1 MFYRG
6 ILLAKKITIP
16 VLKIIVSIGLIFFL
30 FYKLGFKNVTSQFT
44 AINIYWFLLGIILF
58 TLSNFLGSVQWSF
71 LLKAVGIHLPL
82 LRVISYY
89 YTGLFFNNFL
99 VGYIGGDAIRVYD
112 ITKASGSNSEA
123 ISAVFFDRLIGFA
136 VLTILALLASL
147 YLLKTFI
154 PSNVIMIILTI
165 FLFWVML
172 IVILFNKRFL
182 DKISWLF
189 KWMLPE
195 TLSDKIRKIYLGI
208 NQFKN
213 HKTILVKV
221 FATSIIIQTLR
232 ILVHYAAARSIGV
245 NIAPIYF
252 IIFIPIIA
260 LLASLPISI
269 GGIGIRESS
278 GVALFSQ
285 IWSIQAD
292 IVAFEFFAF
301 LIGIISTIPGGI
313 IFMLRKEITKP
324 LTKGELVK

>member
-1 MFYRG
+1 M
-6 ILLAKKITIP
+6 AKKITIP
-16 VLKIIVSIGLIFFL
+16 VLKILVSVGLVFFL
-30 FYKLGFKNVTSQFT
+30 FHKLGFKNVTSQF
-44 AINIYWFLLGIILF
+44 ASINIYWFLLGIVLF
-58 TLSNFLGSVQWSF
+58 SLSNLFGSIQWAF

-82 LRVISYY
+82 TRVISYY

-112 ITKASGSNSEA
+112 ITKTTGANSEA
-123 ISAVFFDRLIGFA
+123 ISSVFFDRLIGFA
-136 VLTILALLASL
+136 MLTIMALCASL
-147 YLLKTFI
+147 YLVKTLI
-154 PSNVIMIILTI
+154 TSNIIVIILSL
-165 FLFWVML
+165 FLFWVIL

-195 TLSDKIRKIYLGI
+195 TLSNKIRKIYLGI
-208 NQFKN
+208 NQFKH
-213 HKTILVKV
+213 HKTILAKV
-221 FATSIIIQTLR
+221 LAISAVIQSLR
-232 ILVHYAAARSIGV
+232 ILVHYAAARSFGV

-278 GVALFSQ
+278 GVALFTQ
-285 IWSIQAD
+285 IWPVQAD
-292 IVAFEFFAF
+292 IVAFEFCAF

-313 IFMLRKEITKP
+313 IFMLRKEVTQPI
-324 LTKGELVK
+324 TKGELVK